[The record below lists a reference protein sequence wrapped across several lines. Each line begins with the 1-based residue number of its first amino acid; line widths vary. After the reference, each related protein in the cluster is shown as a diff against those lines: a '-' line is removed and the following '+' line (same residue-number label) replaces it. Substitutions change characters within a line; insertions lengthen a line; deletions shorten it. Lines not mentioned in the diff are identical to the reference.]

1 MSWLILFRGFFMQTE
16 MIDQTG
22 HMPRVQAELILLW
35 EYRSLAHAHALANFL
50 SANE

>member
-1 MSWLILFRGFFMQTE
+1 MLLFRVFFMQIG

-35 EYRSLAHAHALANFL
+35 EYRSFDHAHALAYFL
-50 SANE
+50 FANV